1 MHTILVVDDDPD
13 CCNMLAKL
21 LATVGETALCVTGGQ
36 LALDSLQRCIPKLVI
51 LDLMMPD
58 VGGLEVL
65 RHIRSNRTT
74 AHLPVVIFS
83 AMGDPKYE
91 ADAMSK
97 GATDFWVKGQI
108 DFKKLHQ
115 LVAPYLA
122 LPAA

>member
-1 MHTILVVDDDPD
+1 MYVILVVDDDPD

-21 LATVGETALCVTGGQ
+21 LTKVGKTALCVTSGQ
-36 LALDSLQRCIPKLVI
+36 LALDSLQSCIPKLVI
-51 LDLMMPD
+51 MDLMMPD
-58 VGGLEVL
+58 IGGIEVL
-65 RHIRSNRTT
+65 QHIRSNPRT

-97 GATDFWVKGQI
+97 GATDFWVKGQV
-108 DFKKLHQ
+108 DFSKLQQ

-122 LPAA
+122 LPA